1 MIERVE
7 PKAPLSLRPPALPAR
22 FLPAPAARP
31 AGSVMEL
38 PLGEIAGDFHAIAG
52 GRSHHAN
59 YELLVSNDTPLPV
72 ATFAYATEQSKRRD
86 RITWNAILVPPY
98 SAIAVE
104 IEVALPRHG
113 RAPRVVAELHA
124 EDAKLTLDGGPP
136 HRFSR
141 GLARRATLIF
151 SALLL
156 LAVGSVSFAKS
167 QPHVMA
173 LAAPQTVHG
182 GTPFSVA
189 YALGDATSAE
199 YRVETGDGLEVG
211 RGDLPGGSGAFALAL
226 PAKPVSS
233 GYDVRV
239 YAHGR
244 FGNDVR
250 TVHVVALA
258 TGSARPPV
266 TAGHALQVGALALQN
281 ETVHGGDAI
290 AVSYQTSA
298 TTGYVRLID
307 EIGTV
312 RAEALLSPHGHSIL
326 QAPYVDTDQDLRVVV
341 DAQAGSARAEAEAP
355 VRILHVNSVLFGTS
369 NGNAVAVPGIA
380 SDPADPQAPPPAGS
394 SAVGAP
400 PVAAADLSAN
410 PAAGADADAAV
421 PPDDGRG
428 IISVAPIQRVGAPII
443 VRIGHFEAGLRVSVM
458 GDSGEEIEGV
468 DVTASEGGVVLPP
481 LSAVVP
487 RHLSV
492 VATYARGFGQDTYI
506 RPIALR
512 GR

>member
-1 MIERVE
+1 
-7 PKAPLSLRPPALPAR
+7 
-22 FLPAPAARP
+22 
-31 AGSVMEL
+31 MEL
-38 PLGEIAGDFHAIAG
+38 PLGEIAGDFHAIPG
-52 GRSHHAN
+52 GRGHHAN

-72 ATFAYATEQSKRRD
+72 ATFAYATEQSRRRD

-98 SAIAVE
+98 SGIAVE

-113 RAPRVVAELHA
+113 RFPRVVAELHA

-141 GLARRATLIF
+141 GLARRATLLF

-167 QPHVMA
+167 QPHVVA

-189 YALGDATSAE
+189 YALGDAATGE
-199 YRVETGDGLEVG
+199 YTVETADGLEVG
-211 RGDLPGGSGAFALAL
+211 RGDLADGSGAFALAL
-226 PAKPVSS
+226 PAKPISS

-239 YAHGR
+239 FAHGR
-244 FGNDVR
+244 FGSDVR

-258 TGSARPPV
+258 TGSAPLRT
-266 TAGHALQVGALALQN
+266 TAGHTLHLDGLALQN
-281 ETVHGGDAI
+281 ETVHGGEAI
-290 AVSYQTSA
+290 VVSYQTSA

-312 RAEALLSPHGHSIL
+312 RAEALLSPHGRSIL

-341 DAQAGSARAEAEAP
+341 DAQAGAARAEAEAP
-355 VRILHVNSVLFGTS
+355 VRILHVDSVLLGTS
-369 NGNAVAVPGIA
+369 SGNTVSVPGIA
-380 SDPADPQAPPPAGS
+380 AGSTDPQAPLRTNGS
-394 SAVGAP
+394 SVPG
-400 PVAAADLSAN
+400 AAADAVPVTAS
-410 PAAGADADAAV
+410 DSDV

-428 IISVAPIQRVGAPII
+428 IVSVAPIQHVGAPII
-443 VRIGHFEAGLRVSVM
+443 VRVGHYEPGLRIAVM
-458 GDSGEEIEGV
+458 GDSGDEIEGV
-468 DVTASEGGVVLPP
+468 DVTASDATVVLPP
-481 LSAVVP
+481 LSAIQ
-487 RHLSV
+487 RGHLSV

>member
-1 MIERVE
+1 
-7 PKAPLSLRPPALPAR
+7 
-22 FLPAPAARP
+22 
-31 AGSVMEL
+31 
-38 PLGEIAGDFHAIAG
+38 
-52 GRSHHAN
+52 
-59 YELLVSNDTPLPV
+59 
-72 ATFAYATEQSKRRD
+72 
-86 RITWNAILVPPY
+86 
-98 SAIAVE
+98 
-104 IEVALPRHG
+104 
-113 RAPRVVAELHA
+113 
-124 EDAKLTLDGGPP
+124 
-136 HRFSR
+136 
-141 GLARRATLIF
+141 
-151 SALLL
+151 
-156 LAVGSVSFAKS
+156 
-167 QPHVMA
+167 
-173 LAAPQTVHG
+173 
-182 GTPFSVA
+182 
-189 YALGDATSAE
+189 
-199 YRVETGDGLEVG
+199 
-211 RGDLPGGSGAFALAL
+211 LAL

-266 TAGHALQVGALALQN
+266 TAGHALQVSALALQN